1 MVDPESSLLNRDALL
16 SLMAVPY
23 LGEIPYIE
31 DLEAKRASLV
41 NVLEQK
47 LDLASLDAVLPPR

>member
-1 MVDPESSLLNRDALL
+1 MVDPESSLLNREALL

-31 DLEAKRASLV
+31 DLEAKRPSLAD
-41 NVLEQK
+41 LFEER
-47 LDLASLDAVLPPR
+47 LDLRSLEAILPRR

>member
-1 MVDPESSLLNRDALL
+1 MVDPESSLL
-16 SLMAVPY
+16 SLAAVPF